1 MHFPPF
7 SRGSILGSTLGSI
20 LGGPTFVVS
29 PRLFKTGSQFQDKIS
44 NPQSTIEYS
53 KFQNRDNTPEFR
65 WHNEFQMARAKIQLA
80 RRILNGTPN
89 FEWHAKKFLARKSC
103 DGTLARQHVGT
114 PWHAGTLARW
124 HAKAR
129 RHVWHAWHV
138 GTLARLKTD
147 GTLARVAR
155 DLADSE
161 TIPPSKI
168 MFLNKRK
175 HLKQITFIW

>member
-103 DGTLARQHVGT
+103 DGTLARNAQLSDVRQQFEQSLGCTDAPLALQAGQARAEVGT
-114 PWHAGTLARW
+114 
-124 HAKAR
+124 
-129 RHVWHAWHV
+129 
-138 GTLARLKTD
+138 
-147 GTLARVAR
+147 
-155 DLADSE
+155 
-161 TIPPSKI
+161 
-168 MFLNKRK
+168 
-175 HLKQITFIW
+175 HLVQQFQQQQSLTMQQQQNMTVDIQ